1 MPARISDDRI
11 REAYQWYMEKP
22 NRTVKDAARH
32 AGCGESAFL
41 RGCLDLGLP
50 RKPRVRVSRP
60 TTYQQVLEAYRG
72 GMGFYELVSEFHI
85 YSERVLAILK
95 DAGEVCPRCE
105 ILLRETAPFGVAVL
119 KTGERMCQECVEEGG
134 YPVDHWEA
142 EPVERITDY
151 AELAACY
158 SCEGWR

>member
-1 MPARISDDRI
+1 MPPRISDDRI

-22 NRTVKDAARH
+22 SRSVREAARH
-32 AGCGESAFL
+32 AEIGESAFL

-50 RKPRVRVSRP
+50 RKQRIRVSRR
-60 TTYQQVLEAYRG
+60 TTYQEVIDAYRS
-72 GMGFYELVSEFHI
+72 GMGFSELVSEFHL

-95 DAGEVCPRCE
+95 DAGETCPRCE
-105 ILLRETAPFGVAVL
+105 ILLRETEPFGIAVL
-119 KTGERMCQECVEEGG
+119 KTGERMCQDCVEEGG
-134 YPVDHWEA
+134 YPVEHWEKA
-142 EPVERITDY
+142 PVERVTDY